1 MDWPANCLY
10 RVKLEAPIMEV
21 IDEAVEE
28 SGVRGVLDGADDVT
42 AVPAAAALHRLGIAQ
57 VLIVFGA
64 SPAKRIPCP
73 VSSGSRCSASGAG
86 RAAVAA
92 RRRGC

>member
-1 MDWPANCLY
+1 
-10 RVKLEAPIMEV
+10 VV
-21 IDEAVEE
+21 
-28 SGVRGVLDGADDVT
+28 
-42 AVPAAAALHRLGIAQ
+42 GIAQ